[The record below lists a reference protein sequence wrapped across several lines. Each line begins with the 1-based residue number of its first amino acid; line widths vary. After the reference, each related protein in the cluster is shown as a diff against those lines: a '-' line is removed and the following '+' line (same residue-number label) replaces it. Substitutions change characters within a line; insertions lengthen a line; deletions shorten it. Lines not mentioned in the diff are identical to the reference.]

1 MGAKQRTVLCSFS
14 RQIFF
19 TTYNVLGTVL
29 VTEDT
34 TVDRQTKDSALM
46 DQHRNNNNKNH
57 HNDRLNRL
65 PQPGTYSLN
74 R

>member
-14 RQIFF
+14 QQIFF

-34 TVDRQTKDSALM
+34 TVDRQTKDPALM
-46 DQHRNNNNKNH
+46 DQHRKNNNKNN